1 MILRKQNQIKF
12 VKVER
17 PRQRE
22 KRVRKSGDREMMII
36 YSLTSYRQKKF
47 TSLCCSSIKIFR
59 RHPAVP
65 RKMKEYDWRVVT
77 ILAPTSKT
85 IQLNFV
91 FYFYGTLK
99 TISIKKNNSIKLLS
113 LSLSWC
119 LSAAE
124 RRNIISSGTVCQLF
138 VRFFL

>member
-1 MILRKQNQIKF
+1 
-12 VKVER
+12 
-17 PRQRE
+17 
-22 KRVRKSGDREMMII
+22 
-36 YSLTSYRQKKF
+36 
-47 TSLCCSSIKIFR
+47 
-59 RHPAVP
+59 
-65 RKMKEYDWRVVT
+65 MKEYDWRVVT